1 MCHAVQVRIERAAE
15 LFDGALERDGGG
27 DHVHFNH
34 LQTVFASKGADGI
47 DVVRSG
53 AKLSSPFF
61 AGQRCGR
68 RRPGGMRVNK
78 ARQARIKFSLV
89 RPAQL
94 HKRPDLLRR
103 VRIAE
108 DAFVFRNRALAAAQ
122 GVPDHGPSPCR

>member
-78 ARQARIKFSLV
+78 ARQARIELPRSAGAIAQAPGSAPPGAHRRGCV
-89 RPAQL
+89 RLQKSCA
-94 HKRPDLLRR
+94 RC
-103 VRIAE
+103 
-108 DAFVFRNRALAAAQ
+108 RAGGA
-122 GVPDHGPSPCR
+122 GPWAISM